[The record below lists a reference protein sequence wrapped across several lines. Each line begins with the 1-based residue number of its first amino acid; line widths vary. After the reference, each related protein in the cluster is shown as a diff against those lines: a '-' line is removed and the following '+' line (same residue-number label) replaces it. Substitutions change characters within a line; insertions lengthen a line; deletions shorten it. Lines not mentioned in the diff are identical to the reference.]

1 MCLHNCFPIMEVSFW
16 KALLYHSSFS
26 CFLNL
31 HCIGQGSINLFVMG
45 LDTHMHKFVINCGNK
60 LKIQGLWAKPEAEAA
75 LSSVPSLVLQISI
88 FPFHAIHISHVNLY
102 EQLKID
108 EYDLQSV
115 CIFHPNLVEEK
126 RKSEAHWWETFFIH
140 RTFYL
145 IPGDIIQDKLFYS
158 YSDKVRNHK
167 WCGRKWIR
175 PGRCERG
182 KDKVDTLKF
191 HSISNL
197 HCCTRKRHGALTAL
211 HWSLNFY
218 A

>member
-1 MCLHNCFPIMEVSFW
+1 MEVSFW

-26 CFLNL
+26 FFLNL

-45 LDTHMHKFVINCGNK
+45 LDTCINLWLTVVTNLKFKVCEPN
-60 LKIQGLWAKPEAEAA
+60 LKQRLYYHQ
-75 LSSVPSLVLQISI
+75 LLLVLQISI

-115 CIFHPNLVEEK
+115 WISRPNLVEEK

-145 IPGDIIQDKLFYS
+145 IPEDIIQDKLF

-175 PGRCERG
+175 LGRCER
-182 KDKVDTLKF
+182 
-191 HSISNL
+191 
-197 HCCTRKRHGALTAL
+197 RKRIK
-211 HWSLNFY
+211 
-218 A
+218 